1 MAFSVTLEKQLT
13 ATDPATQP
21 EPIKVIL
28 KVTSFDG
35 IPDAGVFLFHV
46 DTVTGVPAF
55 ETVSSVVDYNEFFL
69 NVISDNTHVRKN
81 EVEKVFETSETAE
94 EFITSVEGG
103 IQTLVD
109 DFKRIDDF
117 DPPVTVVISA

>member
-1 MAFSVTLEKQLT
+1 MAFSVTLETQLT

-28 KVTSFDG
+28 KVTAFDG
-35 IPDAGVFLFHV
+35 IPDAGVFLFLV
-46 DTVTGVPAF
+46 DTVTGVPFFDTIA
-55 ETVSSVVDYNEFFL
+55 SVVDYDEFFVD
-69 NVISDNTHVRKN
+69 VISGNTHVRKS
-81 EVEKVFETSETAE
+81 EVEKVFETSEAAE
-94 EFITSVEGG
+94 EFITSAEGG

-117 DPPVTVVISA
+117 DPPVTNVISA